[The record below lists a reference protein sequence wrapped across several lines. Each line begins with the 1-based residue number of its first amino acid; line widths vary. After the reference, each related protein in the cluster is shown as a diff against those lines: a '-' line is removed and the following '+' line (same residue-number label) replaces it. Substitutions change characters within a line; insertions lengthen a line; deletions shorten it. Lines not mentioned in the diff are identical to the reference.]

1 MQEQYNQLDELMKE
15 LDYGKDYLYSHD
27 NLDKLHLQEFLPDEI
42 KGTHIY
48 KPKQNKK
55 ENDYGKLIDKIWK
68 GKY

>member
-1 MQEQYNQLDELMKE
+1 MEE

-55 ENDYGKLIDKIWK
+55 ESEYGKLIEKIWK